1 MSFSI
6 CTPSLWSGAALSG
19 VAIALRHPR
28 IELRDQRIRLG
39 VSQAVEQCVDQ
50 EGS

>member
-1 MSFSI
+1 MSSDI
-6 CTPSLWSGAALSG
+6 GAPSLGFGAAHSG
-19 VAIALRHPR
+19 VPIALRHPR

-39 VSQAVEQCVDQ
+39 VPEAVEQCIDQ